1 MKRFFIIGTVLL
13 LGLSSC
19 TDPQMLNP
27 NFNPET
33 NKVNT
38 QFVLSIAAADEVNT
52 KQLGQ
57 VAQLPG
63 LPNSAFRGMVSAS
76 LFTFARGT
84 DRDGL
89 MILDSTEVAQNGQ
102 VKPGIGQDYVD
113 LSTMILK
120 SDLKLDQNGSDS
132 RRILQISLP
141 TGTNGLLFYG
151 LAGNT
156 YNTTALSL
164 PRKDL
169 NEYDEYGI
177 LDSDTPSLYD
187 DLPMSQIGSHL
198 VSRLGDATEREHLLQ
213 VEGMFSVI
221 LNKLMLVGLN
231 GNKPWNSYS
240 TADTVQFKSNTG
252 TEGRIYSFGKG
263 TDKKKLTWADYAM
276 SAESNPNP
284 KSPLPS
290 KTTPVPRTGETLN
303 PNLEASPLEKILGN
317 AYLSIATFGVDSSI
331 NMTEIRAGAANAIMR
346 QFQDLFSIFQAGVGS
361 TVINTEEMIAQ
372 DMMIEILKHIAKFT
386 DATIIVTDDGNVQS
400 FTAPTTWEAL
410 TTVHNLICPTSGD
423 KWDASL
429 YDYAQAPPSDHPLRT
444 FPQNFNLPQGSVVMK
459 KVPTTA
465 TNENMFAY
473 YVDDIN
479 VSDMGH
485 NPGATMSIQQYTYPA
500 PLCYYGNSPVR
511 VNNASEVTEND
522 YANGYANWA
531 NDTLWK
537 SDWAISHVT
546 SSTRGVAMMYN
557 IQYGVALFKQQV
569 KYSDAVKTSG
579 FMYDNNDNMHK
590 GEAAHEIPVNDNS
603 FVWTGIMIGGQPNSV
618 GWDYLTKS
626 KDDAKFTMMIYDR
639 AMGTPVTT
647 GQGTTVYYNS
657 IPFSGSTLSDPN
669 YTVVYDN
676 FSGSRLQTD
685 QNVVYVALEFVNRTG
700 KDFWG
705 IGGIVRDEGTFY
717 LIGELSPYTDASKTT
732 PKAFTWPDEEKTK
745 QIVPP
750 FKEVEK
756 NGKKVITGEKI
767 VRVFVQDFMTDA
779 TFVLNQ
785 YSLKR
790 AYVTVPDL
798 KSSKVSLG
806 LSVDLNWRGGLNFTD
821 VQLGQINEPTTNTTN
836 P

>member
-1 MKRFFIIGTVLL
+1 
-13 LGLSSC
+13 
-19 TDPQMLNP
+19 
-27 NFNPET
+27 
-33 NKVNT
+33 
-38 QFVLSIAAADEVNT
+38 
-52 KQLGQ
+52 
-57 VAQLPG
+57 
-63 LPNSAFRGMVSAS
+63 
-76 LFTFARGT
+76 
-84 DRDGL
+84 
-89 MILDSTEVAQNGQ
+89 
-102 VKPGIGQDYVD
+102 
-113 LSTMILK
+113 
-120 SDLKLDQNGSDS
+120 
-132 RRILQISLP
+132 
-141 TGTNGLLFYG
+141 
-151 LAGNT
+151 
-156 YNTTALSL
+156 
-164 PRKDL
+164 
-169 NEYDEYGI
+169 
-177 LDSDTPSLYD
+177 
-187 DLPMSQIGSHL
+187 
-198 VSRLGDATEREHLLQ
+198 
-213 VEGMFSVI
+213 
-221 LNKLMLVGLN
+221 
-231 GNKPWNSYS
+231 
-240 TADTVQFKSNTG
+240 
-252 TEGRIYSFGKG
+252 
-263 TDKKKLTWADYAM
+263 
-276 SAESNPNP
+276 
-284 KSPLPS
+284 
-290 KTTPVPRTGETLN
+290 
-303 PNLEASPLEKILGN
+303 
-317 AYLSIATFGVDSSI
+317 
-331 NMTEIRAGAANAIMR
+331 
-346 QFQDLFSIFQAGVGS
+346 
-361 TVINTEEMIAQ
+361 
-372 DMMIEILKHIAKFT
+372 
-386 DATIIVTDDGNVQS
+386 
-400 FTAPTTWEAL
+400 
-410 TTVHNLICPTSGD
+410 
-423 KWDASL
+423 
-429 YDYAQAPPSDHPLRT
+429 
-444 FPQNFNLPQGSVVMK
+444 MK

-590 GEAAHEIPVNDNS
+590 GEAAHEIPINDNS
-603 FVWTGIMIGGQPNSV
+603 IVWTGIMIGGQPNSV

-639 AMGTPVTT
+639 AMGSPVETAS
-647 GQGTTVYYNS
+647 GSIVYYNS

-685 QNVVYVALEFVNRTG
+685 QNLVYVALEFVNRTG

-705 IGGIVRDEGTFY
+705 IGGIVRNEGTFY
-717 LIGELSPYTDASKTT
+717 LIGELSPYKDASKTT
-732 PKAFTWPDEEKTK
+732 PKDFTWPDEEKTK

-806 LSVDLNWRGGLNFTD
+806 LSVDLNWRGGLNFSD